1 MIDNPAQNEWLVRV
15 IDTGVGF
22 GYEVWCFDEMV
33 YKETFFTTPTEAEA
47 RYGGNAFIAG
57 FKHRAEIGWA
67 GAAHYLLSHSTSF
80 LHATISLNDG
90 NMVLQQVPG
99 EWFTTFLV
107 RAAWQLSKLVGN
119 LDEIAFWQ
127 TEYAKCSDGTK
138 GLGQR
143 TERRLFDE

>member
-1 MIDNPAQNEWLVRV
+1 MSNGPCQSEWRV
-15 IDTGVGF
+15 HTFQTTLGF
-22 GYEVWCFDEMV
+22 GYEVWYEEELMHRESWRLYD
-33 YKETFFTTPTEAEA
+33 TEITAYHA
-47 RYGGNAFIAG
+47 GISFIDG

-107 RAAWQLSKLVGN
+107 RAAWQLSKLVGD
-119 LDEIAFWQ
+119 LDEIVFWQ

-138 GLGQR
+138 GLDHR
-143 TERRLFDE
+143 AERRLFDE